1 MRFAWLACGLGLF
14 LPSLALACGKGEL
27 QTLIDSAQSLAPET
41 EAQAAKLVSCP
52 NEVAATIQWLAFFR
66 AVGPGANKTVANIR
80 AVAPNTGAPKA
91 ISNDITQA
99 YIGSYTNLKAKFD
112 SGDPTYRDEPQVYL
126 ALARALVR
134 HGDFIEGRSFYASY
148 LRLVRSTYAEEIENL
163 YSYIWEGR
171 LEQAQHDLDNAD
183 FTDTPPEYRRAI
195 DHGKDLVQR
204 LRAAGGK
211 AEAKANVQKPAM
223 FTADLEGF
231 AITDELQRLSTGLS
245 YHGVLDASWHHHLIR
260 ELSYDKST
268 LNTDEFLVGA
278 DHTFGNRV
286 NLTAHLGYLTSADQH
301 YLGDARLRLRV
312 KNQLWLGAGT
322 DRQALLTTV
331 PLTSNAL
338 GLLQDR
344 TYIEG
349 GWPGWLIGRS
359 AYLRDQ
365 NRAAFQRHEIEL
377 RQPLK
382 SINSGDSG
390 AEVIGVSALAL
401 YEARPQPS
409 PDYDSDHS
417 TAKLGL
423 GAFAEQHLGADW
435 AINADIQYLLAQV
448 QPFGSNTTR
457 QLSGAEIKTRLS
469 DRIADNWFVTAAFTY
484 SARET
489 GRPSQTIEQRMAI
502 FAAIELRP

>member
-14 LPSLALACGKGEL
+14 LPSLALACGKGDL
-27 QTLIDSAQSLAPET
+27 QALIDSAQSLTPET
-41 EAQAAKLVSCP
+41 EAQAAKLLNCP
-52 NEVAATIQWLAFFR
+52 SEVAATIQWLAFFR
-66 AVGPGANKTVANIR
+66 AVGPGANKTPANIR

-91 ISNDITQA
+91 ISSDITQA

-148 LRLVRSTYAEEIENL
+148 LRLVRSSYAEEVENL
-163 YSYIWEGR
+163 YSFIWEGR
-171 LEQAQHDLDNAD
+171 LEQAQHDLDSAD

-204 LRAAGGK
+204 LRAAGAK
-211 AEAKANVQKPAM
+211 AETKSNKQNTAM
-223 FTADLEGF
+223 FSADLEGY

-245 YHGVLDASWHHHLIR
+245 YHSVLDAAWHHHLIR
-260 ELSYDKST
+260 ELSYDKAT

-286 NLTAHLGYLTSADQH
+286 SLAAHLGYLTSGDQH
-301 YLGDARLRLRV
+301 YLGDARLRFRV
-312 KNQLWLGAGT
+312 KNQLWLGGGT
-322 DRQALLTTV
+322 DRQALLTTT
-331 PLTSNAL
+331 PLPSNAL

-359 AYLRDQ
+359 SYLRDQ
-365 NRAAFQRHEIEL
+365 NRAGFQRHEIEL

-382 SINSGDSG
+382 SIDSG
-390 AEVIGVSALAL
+390 TEIIGITALAL
-401 YEARPQPS
+401 YETRPQPS
-409 PDYDSDHS
+409 PDYESYHS

-435 AINADIQYLLAQV
+435 AIDADVQYLLAQV
-448 QPFGSNTTR
+448 QPFGSNATQ

-469 DRIADNWFVTAAFTY
+469 DRIADNWFVTASLAY

-489 GRPSQTIEQRMAI
+489 GRPSQTLEQRMAV